1 MSHGKLREEKDCLNC
16 GHTVEEHFCPHC
28 GQENTETR
36 QPFHFLFT
44 HFVEDFTHYDGQFWK
59 TMKYLLF
66 RPGRLTKEYSAGKR
80 QQYVA
85 PVKLYIFISF
95 LTFFIPTLFP
105 SDNSE
110 KKKETPDLFITSKEE
125 KAKEDST
132 AVVAMKNLEK
142 KGYLSPEITTKVTNR
157 IIKKDSID
165 EDDEFFDTD
174 KRGALII
181 AGTTNIK
188 QYDSLVA
195 KENSFLLKSGRPFAN
210 KYFELIEQGLNKK
223 EIQQKFLET
232 FIHMIP
238 KALFIYLPLF
248 AFFLWVFHNKKRWW
262 YFDHGIFTL
271 HYFSFLLISILIL
284 RILDQFKDSI
294 DIGFVNAI
302 CGFANAVII
311 IYSLTYFFIA
321 HHRVYESRKRVTIIT
336 GMSLFIVNAIGILI
350 LLIGLFITSFLL
362 IH

>member
-16 GHTVEEHFCPHC
+16 GHIVEEHFCPHC

-66 RPGRLTKEYSAGKR
+66 RPGKLTKEYILGKR

-95 LTFFIPTLFP
+95 LTFFIPSLFP
-105 SDNSE
+105 SDHSE
-110 KKKETPDLFITSKEE
+110 TQKESPDLFITAKEE
-125 KAKEDST
+125 KAKEDSAT
-132 AVVAMKNLEK
+132 IAAMKNLEK
-142 KGYLSPEITTKVTNR
+142 KGYLSPELTTKVTNK
-157 IIKKDSID
+157 IIKNDTIK

-174 KRGALII
+174 KRGALKI

-188 QYDSLVA
+188 QYDSLTA
-195 KENSFLLKSGRPFAN
+195 KENSFLFKSGRPFAN

-223 EIQQKFLET
+223 QIQQKFLET

-248 AFFLWVFHNKKRWW
+248 AFFLWVFHNKKKWW

-271 HYFSFLLISILIL
+271 HYFSFLLISTLIL
-284 RILDQFKDSI
+284 RILAQFKESI
-294 DIGFVNAI
+294 DVVFVNGI
-302 CGFANAVII
+302 CGFANMVII
-311 IYSLTYFFIA
+311 IYSLAYFFFA
-321 HHRVYESRKRVTIIT
+321 HHRVYESRKRVTIIKGIT
-336 GMSLFIVNAIGILI
+336 LFIVNAIGIFI
-350 LLIGLFITSFLL
+350 LLMGLVATSFLL